1 MVYVLYKDG
10 DGAIFYAAELW
21 TAKEKKKKTQCKQHY
36 IGISISRTHYCSC
49 NFKQKEMETIL
60 NVVAA
65 KYKKGGQ
72 IESDVRIIYI
82 KGE

>member
-1 MVYVLYKDG
+1 
-10 DGAIFYAAELW
+10 
-21 TAKEKKKKTQCKQHY
+21 
-36 IGISISRTHYCSC
+36 
-49 NFKQKEMETIL
+49 METIL